1 MAHNLSKSV
10 TEKVYI
16 GTYKVVRVFKVSRR
30 KEVLRRGLTRQ
41 EAMSLVDSYPSKS
54 QSMVIFDKQF
64 TADKYFK

>member
-1 MAHNLSKSV
+1 MENTA
-10 TEKVYI
+10 EKVYI

-41 EAMSLVDSYPSKS
+41 EAMDLVNSYPSKS

-64 TADKYFK
+64 SADKYFK

>member
-41 EAMSLVDSYPSKS
+41 EAMSVVDSYPSKS